1 MSLGRHSVVN
11 LVGAAVPLLVSLPAV
26 GLLARVL
33 DAERFALVLL
43 AWAGVGFAGVL
54 DLGLSRAVVRQL
66 ALLRDQPSAAADA
79 LRSAALSVTAL
90 GALAAALVIMLRTPL
105 LDALSVGPTLRVDA
119 TAGLAWAALS
129 IPLLLPLLVLQS
141 HWDGVEDFVEGNLQR
156 AISGSLVPL
165 LTLAGAAW
173 QHSFSGAMLGLL
185 TARALALGLALAR
198 RGMAARLR
206 QGRVDVDRLRTLLR
220 DGSWITVS
228 NTVSPLMNTLDRY
241 LLGFARSAGVV
252 GYYAAPSDAAN
263 KLLVVPVA
271 VTRGLFPALSRETDG
286 TRWRHLVTQSHRLVA
301 LYCVPLALFGGLA
314 ASPILALWLGPT
326 YAGPS
331 TPVLQILMAGF
342 LFGAFAQVP
351 FTEVQARG
359 RADLSARLHLLELG
373 PFLGAA
379 WWLSREHGAPGAA
392 VAWSLR
398 NAIDLLLHLLAARAL
413 RQGDRR

>member
-54 DLGLSRAVVRQL
+54 DLGLSRAMVRQL
-66 ALLRDQPSAAADA
+66 ALLREQPTAAADA
-79 LRSAALSVTAL
+79 LRSAVLTVTAL
-90 GALAAALVIMLRTPL
+90 GAVAAAGVVLLRHPL
-105 LDALSVGPTLRVDA
+105 LDALSVG
-119 TAGLAWAALS
+119 AALRDDAATGIALAAAS

-141 HWDGVEDFVEGNLQR
+141 HWDGVEDFIEGNLQR

-185 TARALALGLALAR
+185 AARAIALALALGR
-198 RGMAARLR
+198 QGMAARLR
-206 QGRVDVDRLRTLLR
+206 RGRIDGARLRALLR
-220 DGSWITVS
+220 DGGWITVS
-228 NTVSPLMNTLDRY
+228 NTVSPVMNTLDRY
-241 LLGFARSAGVV
+241 LLGFARSAGEVAF
-252 GYYAAPSDAAN
+252 YAAPSDAAN

-271 VTRGLFPALSRETDG
+271 VTRGLFPALSREADAQS
-286 TRWRHLVTQSHRLVA
+286 RQKLVAQAHRLVA
-301 LYCVPLALFGGLA
+301 LYCLPLAAVGSLA
-314 ASPILALWLGPT
+314 AAPLLALWLGEA
-326 YAGPS
+326 YAAPA
-331 TPVLQILMAGF
+331 TPVLQILMVGF
-342 LFGAFAQVP
+342 LLGAFAQVP

-392 VAWSLR
+392 LAWSLR
-398 NAIDLLLHLLAARAL
+398 NAVDLLLHLRAAWSL